1 MFDVPEK
8 RDPMKRMVFM
18 MEYAIA
24 RVIESIIM
32 ATIILPAI
40 DLGSILLQKYSLIT
54 DKNMIGQN
62 KANGII
68 INKRILSTKSFVDEP
83 EYESDIRTMLMI
95 HNVTNVT

>member
-8 RDPMKRMVFM
+8 RDSMKRMVFM

-68 INKRILSTKSFVDEP
+68 INKRILLSNNFKIS
-83 EYESDIRTMLMI
+83 
-95 HNVTNVT
+95 